1 MVSGPTVPKN
11 RGTFGGQ
18 LQRIISAVFFSL
30 EPSCIKF
37 TDFQSEA
44 RVKQCGEHGWVYS
57 NLTTWQIASDFIQG
71 AEPGLAPS
79 TYAAGAGEVVS
90 GYWDEIWADR

>member
-1 MVSGPTVPKN
+1 MVFVPPAPKSLFS
-11 RGTFGGQ
+11 FGVQSQYG
-18 LQRIISAVFFSL
+18 ISLASFVL

-37 TDFQSEA
+37 TDFQSEP
-44 RVKQCGEHGWVYS
+44 RVKQCGAHGWVYS

-90 GYWDEIWADR
+90 GYWDDIWSGR